1 MSENNEKE
9 ICKRTRLFAIEIIK
23 IVNFFPKTSAGF
35 QIGQQIIGS
44 GTSVGANMEE
54 AQDAISRKEFIK
66 IINISLKEVRET
78 IYWLKLI
85 KESKLIISDKIDY
98 LLNEASQLR
107 AIIAAIIRKTR
118 GNNSIK
124 Q

>member
-23 IVNFFPKTSAGF
+23 IVNAFPKTSAGF

-66 IINISLKEVRET
+66 TINISLKEVRET

-85 KESKLIISDKIDY
+85 KESKLIISNKIDY
-98 LLNEASQLR
+98 LLDEANQLR
-107 AIIAAIIRKTR
+107 AVIAAIIRKTR
-118 GNNSIK
+118 GGN
-124 Q
+124 